1 MLTPGLA
8 LSSNTTSSRSQTLR
22 GRSVLVLI
30 DGIPQSTPL
39 RATDR
44 EIRTI
49 DPAAVE
55 RIEIIKGSTAIY
67 GNGAIGGIINIIT
80 KRNHQNKTFGGHTS
94 VAGTTYDFFKK
105 SGGNGFRLN
114 QQVYGK
120 MKKFSYMLDGVYT
133 SSPSAIDGENE
144 YISPRYGLGDTRTVN
159 ALAKLGYEIDEKN
172 KIEVMYNFYRSL
184 QHTDLIPQTGK
195 YLGIPTI
202 GVKGNRDPQAV
213 DEGTRY
219 NHNAYLKFTSK
230 DIFKKTD
237 FEASIF
243 GSSIYTIFDFR
254 KANPKNPRWEE
265 TSGQSS
271 VKDKKFGIRAQ
282 FVSKLYAS
290 ENLYS
295 SLLYGY
301 DYLMNKTSQPL
312 VDGRYWMPEL
322 TSNNHAPFLQT
333 KTTLFKDFHLKLGGR
348 YDFIDVHV
356 PNYKVLRNRLTDPEV
371 NVDGGV
377 LRYRSFSFNAGL
389 AYNKYKVFQP
399 FVAFSQGFSIFD
411 LGRTLHAAKADVLSK
426 ISTDPVKTN
435 NFEVGFYSSLFD
447 RIELNASYFHT
458 YSKLGSDL
466 KIENGFWVVN
476 RTPQKVY
483 GVEMSL
489 DAKILDNLKAGGSF
503 VWMEGKV
510 KKQWFRLGWLYVEP
524 FYSCA

>member
-1 MLTPGLA
+1 MLKPGLA
-8 LSSNTTSSRSQTLR
+8 LSSDTTSSRSQTLR

-184 QHTDLIPQTGK
+184 QHTNLIPQTGK

-202 GVKGNRDPQAV
+202 GVKGNRDPQTV
-213 DEGTRY
+213 DEDTRY

-243 GSSIYTIFDFR
+243 GSSIYTIFNFR

-377 LRYRSFSFNAGL
+377 LRYRSF
-389 AYNKYKVFQP
+389 
-399 FVAFSQGFSIFD
+399 
-411 LGRTLHAAKADVLSK
+411 LSMQVWR
-426 ISTDPVKTN
+426 ITN
-435 NFEVGFYSSLFD
+435 IRFSSLSWHS
-447 RIELNASYFHT
+447 R
-458 YSKLGSDL
+458 KGSQSSTWAEHYVL
-466 KIENGFWVVN
+466 
-476 RTPQKVY
+476 QKP
-483 GVEMSL
+483 MCFQRFPL
-489 DAKILDNLKAGGSF
+489 IL
-503 VWMEGKV
+503 
-510 KKQWFRLGWLYVEP
+510 
-524 FYSCA
+524 